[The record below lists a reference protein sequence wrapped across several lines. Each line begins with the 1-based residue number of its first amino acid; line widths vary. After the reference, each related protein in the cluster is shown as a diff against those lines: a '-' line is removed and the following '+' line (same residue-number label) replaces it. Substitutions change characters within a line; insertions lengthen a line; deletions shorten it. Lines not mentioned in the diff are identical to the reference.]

1 MSFDIL
7 VPSEREALGVTDT
20 FFAAMDINLLMHAQF
35 PNPESKEFFRGWL
48 FRDTMDHV
56 QSVDKGVLVARDPK
70 TGKIASFAK
79 WNVQRQ
85 QRSREMEEEEEADDD
100 EFPDFCR
107 RQYLG
112 PYADLTKSKRDK
124 VLGDKT
130 YYHVTYLCTDPK
142 FNGRGAASTLLRRVQ
157 AVASK
162 ENAPVILEATMNA
175 VSFYQ
180 KHGFQVREELNM
192 LLPVRGSDEPTENY
206 EERVMVWT
214 RD

>member
-1 MSFDIL
+1 MSFDIF
-7 VPSEREALGVTDT
+7 VPSEREAPGVTDT

-130 YYHVTYLCTDPK
+130 YYRELFAAEWRPGYRRPNLDRYIPMVLKFGRNYLGHVSLDT
-142 FNGRGAASTLLRRVQ
+142 NIS
-157 AVASK
+157 
-162 ENAPVILEATMNA
+162 
-175 VSFYQ
+175 
-180 KHGFQVREELNM
+180 
-192 LLPVRGSDEPTENY
+192 
-206 EERVMVWT
+206 
-214 RD
+214 